1 MVHIIL
7 FGIEFTLNNCFTG
20 QSPNCPILKTKI
32 MIYLSE
38 ARVTREA
45 YIHMTINDEYIY
57 RELAH
62 RIISDMPIYNL
73 MKLIEFTKIN
83 PDDKDF
89 RSKMHEYDPN
99 EIRRLIN
106 EKLILFRASI
116 DI

>member
-1 MVHIIL
+1 
-7 FGIEFTLNNCFTG
+7 
-20 QSPNCPILKTKI
+20 

-62 RIISDMPIYNL
+62 RIISDMPIYDL
-73 MKLIEFTKIN
+73 MKLIEFTKIDPN
-83 PDDKDF
+83 DKDF
-89 RSKMHEYDPN
+89 RSKMHEYDSN

-106 EKLILFRASI
+106 EQLVLFRASI
-116 DI
+116 NI